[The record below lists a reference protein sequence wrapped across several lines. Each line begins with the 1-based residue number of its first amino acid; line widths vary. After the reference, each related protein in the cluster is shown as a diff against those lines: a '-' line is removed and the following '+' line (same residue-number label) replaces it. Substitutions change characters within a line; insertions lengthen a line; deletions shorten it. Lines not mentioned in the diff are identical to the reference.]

1 MAIVRTKTEEKSN
14 SIAPSK
20 APNTALPLATPK
32 EFAVIATGG
41 KQYVVSAGA
50 SIKIEKLSGE
60 HKEGEMITF
69 DKVLIVDNGNDTTIG
84 TPYIDGAKVTGQL
97 MKVGRDKKIEVIK
110 YKQKSRY
117 FVRRGHRQHYFLVK
131 IESIK

>member
-1 MAIVRTKTEEKSN
+1 MPKKTAEKTEKQKKKVEKQAEN
-14 SIAPSK
+14 SG
-20 APNTALPLATPK
+20 

-41 KQYVVSAGA
+41 KQYVVSPGMT
-50 SIKIEKLSGE
+50 IKVERLAGE
-60 HKEGEMITF
+60 HKAGDMITF
-69 DKVLIVDNGNDTTIG
+69 DKVLIVDSGSDTTVG
-84 TPYIDGAKVTGQL
+84 TPYISGAKVTGRL
-97 MKVGRDKKIEVIK
+97 EKEGRDKKIEVIK

>member
-1 MAIVRTKTEEKSN
+1 MASKQTKKEEKSN
-14 SIAPSK
+14 GTAPAK
-20 APNTALPLATPK
+20 VPKTTLPVTPK

-41 KQYVVSAGA
+41 KQYVVSVG
-50 SIKIEKLSGE
+50 STVKIEKLSGE
-60 HKEGEMITF
+60 HKEGETIMF
-69 DKVLIVDNGNDTTIG
+69 DKVLIVDNGKDTTIG
-84 TPYIDGAKVTGQL
+84 TPYIDGAKVTGRL
-97 MKVGRDKKIEVIK
+97 VKAGRDKKIEVIK